1 MTSRSTSLRSLLP
14 VASFF
19 AALATSGVA
28 HAQTVPAGTASTQ
41 KATTGVTDLT
51 SAGFEAARKDADK
64 DKKDATDAS
73 ISAGGLVSSG
83 NSPSTSVTAAIR
95 FRIRRDASQF
105 TAAAAYNYGQGPVKD
120 ANGNNIL
127 DSNGSP
133 IKATTLDNLQARIR
147 YDYFIGDN
155 FTLFLGAQARHDL
168 FQDLEL
174 RTQVDPGIGYYFVA
188 SKDRN
193 VWIELGYDY
202 LHDIRNTDD
211 TGCVLSYTGDCA
223 GVNASKTLTS
233 HSVRGFIGYNEI
245 FNQGV
250 SFVTTLEFLQAIN
263 SADYTDTSGNAQ
275 SIHPYRIAF
284 DALLN
289 AKLSTKFA
297 LGLGLSARYDSGAVI
312 VGKKE
317 LDTISTVSLNYT
329 IQ

>member
-1 MTSRSTSLRSLLP
+1 MTSRLTPLRSIAYAATFATLT
-14 VASFF
+14 VAS
-19 AALATSGVA
+19 AA
-28 HAQTVPAGTASTQ
+28 HAADVPTGTAAAQ
-41 KATTGVTDLT
+41 KATTGTTDIT
-51 SAGFEAARKDADK
+51 GGGFEGAKRDNDK
-64 DKKDATDAS
+64 DKTDATEAS

-83 NSPSTSVTAAIR
+83 NSPSTSLTAAGR

-105 TAAAAYNYGQGPVKD
+105 TGAAAYNFGKGPVKD
-120 ANGNNIL
+120 ASGNNVL
-127 DSNGSP
+127 DSSGNP
-133 IKATTLDNLQARIR
+133 ETATTLDNVQARLR
-147 YDYFIGDN
+147 YDYFVSDN
-155 FTLFLGAQARHDL
+155 FTAFLGAQARHDL
-168 FQDLEL
+168 FQDLAL
-174 RTQVDPGIGYYFVA
+174 RTQIDPGIGYYFVA
-188 SKDRN
+188 SKERN

-211 TGCVLSYTGDCA
+211 TGCVLSYTGACA

-233 HSVRGFIGYNEI
+233 HSVRGFLGYNET
-245 FNQGV
+245 FNAGV
-250 SFVTTLEFLQAIN
+250 SFLATLEFLQAIN